1 MKKLL
6 SIICFLLAAHLGFAQ
21 NMIKGTVYDSQSE
34 PLAGVSVMI
43 QGTKTGTI
51 TDADGNYTIQ
61 ASKGD
66 VLVYSFLGMIDN
78 KMTVKDKNVIN
89 VRLMSDN
96 YSLEETVVIG
106 YGQAKKSDLTGS
118 VASIKPSELKNSKV
132 GMLSSALQG
141 TAAGVQVTSGNL
153 KPGADAG
160 IIIRGVGSLNAGT
173 APLYVVDG
181 VPMGGLQ
188 DISPSDIASIE
199 ILKDASSAAIYGS
212 RGSNGVVLITTKK
225 GEGGKT
231 RISFNA
237 QGGIQTMLNKQDMM
251 NAQQYY
257 DLVMTSGQEYTW
269 TSEELRL
276 LSAGESTDWQ
286 DAVTQLGTFQNY
298 NMSVAGGTEKMS
310 HYLGIDYYD
319 QKGIIKN
326 SSFDKITLRYNMD
339 SKVTDWFRAGAR
351 FNIVYSNLMNIN
363 EEQDSLYGTMFSA
376 ISSQPT
382 APIYASDG
390 DYFDGFLNTKANP
403 VAMVELLDKG
413 TKKMMAVGSV
423 YLEIEP
429 IKNLII
435 KTDNTLQYTMFRTN
449 SYEDG
454 RMGQHY
460 PVDGYASIDSNF
472 SRYYQTENTITYN
485 MDIDDHK
492 LSVMGGFSASK
503 NMYESSTAVSK
514 GLNPVTKYNNLTGA
528 TDHGPNASYQSAN
541 TLASFYARATYNY
554 GDRYLATVTMRGD
567 GSSRFA
573 PGHRWGFFP
582 SVALAWRAS
591 EEDFLKDTKVNNLKV
606 RLSLG
611 RLGNQNIGDYRY
623 QALVSEGGSF
633 DDYIF
638 GGNTA
643 TGAQY
648 ATMANPYL
656 TWEKAN
662 QLDLGIDFGFFDNR
676 LAGTI
681 EGYYKHT
688 SDLLWTVP
696 LPYESGY
703 TSSLTNVGA
712 LENKG
717 IEFTVNSV
725 NINRSK
731 FSWTTSFNI
740 TYNKNR
746 VVELYDGKQDVG
758 KWIFVDHSLSEHYTL
773 KNLGIW
779 QLDEASEAA
788 KYGCQPGDRKI
799 YDKDENGV
807 INGEDRVFCGQSTPT
822 IYGGLTNTFNIG
834 NFDLTIFMNFAA
846 GYYINN
852 SLLRFQNSYN
862 TWGNMS
868 VDYYKN
874 YWTLDRPS
882 NKYPAPRIG
891 SAYSNG
897 DGTSANLQKGDYL
910 RLKNIELGYT
920 LPYRLL
926 AKAGVSSLRF
936 FVSVQNVHTF
946 TEFSGYDVEAWDTS
960 NTYPGARAYIGGVSL
975 NF

>member
-6 SIICFLLAAHLGFAQ
+6 SMICFLLAAVAGYAQ
-21 NMIKGTVYDSQSE
+21 NMIRGTVYDSQSE
-34 PLAGVSVMI
+34 PLAGASVI
-43 QGTKTGTI
+43 IDGTDTGTV
-51 TDADGNYTIQ
+51 TDVDGNYVIE
-61 ASKGD
+61 AGKGD
-66 VLVYSFLGMIDN
+66 VLVYSFMGMIDN
-78 KMTVKDKNVIN
+78 RMTVKDRNVIN
-89 VRLMSDN
+89 VRLMPDN
-96 YSLEETVVIG
+96 YSLDETVVIG
-106 YGQAKKSDLTGS
+106 YGQAKKSDLTGA
-118 VASIKPSELKNSKV
+118 VASVKPSELKNSKV
-132 GMLSSALQG
+132 GMVSNALQG
-141 TAAGVQVTSGNL
+141 MAAGVQVTSGNL

-160 IIIRGVGSLNAGT
+160 IVIRGLGSVNAGT
-173 APLYVVDG
+173 APLYVIDG
-181 VPMGGLQ
+181 VPMSGLQ
-188 DISPSDIASIE
+188 DVSAVDIASIE

-212 RGSNGVVLITTKK
+212 RGSNGVVLITTKR

-231 RISFNA
+231 RVSFNA
-237 QGGIQTMLNKQDMM
+237 QGGVQTMLNKQKMM

-257 DLVMTSGQEYTW
+257 DLVMASGQAYTW

-286 DAVTQLGTFQNY
+286 DAITQMGTFQNY
-298 NMSVAGGTEKMS
+298 NMSVTGGTGKMN

-351 FNIVYSNLMNIN
+351 FNIVYSNLKNIN
-363 EEQDSLYGTMFSA
+363 EESDSGYGTMFSA
-376 ISSQPT
+376 VSSQPT

-390 DYFDGFLNTKANP
+390 EYFDGFLNTKANP

-413 TKKMMAVGSV
+413 TKKMMATGSV

-429 IKNLII
+429 VKNLFI
-435 KTDNTLQYTMFRTN
+435 KTDNTLNYTMFRVN
-449 SYEDG
+449 EYEDG

-460 PVDGYASIDSNF
+460 PVDGYASIHSNF
-472 SRYYQTENTITYN
+472 TQYLQTENTITYN
-485 MDIDDHK
+485 MDLDRHK
-492 LSVMGGFSASK
+492 LVVMGGFSASK
-503 NMYESSTAVSK
+503 NMYEASTAVSK
-514 GLNPVTKYNNLTGA
+514 GLNPVTKYNNLGGA
-528 TDHGPNASYQSAN
+528 TDHGPNSSYASAS
-541 TLASFYARATYNY
+541 TLASFFARATYNY
-554 GDRYLATVTMRGD
+554 DDRYLATVTMRGD

-582 SVALAWRAS
+582 SMAFAWRAS
-591 EEDFLKDTKVNNLKV
+591 QEDFLKDTKVTNLKL
-606 RLSLG
+606 RLSIG
-611 RLGNQNIGDYRY
+611 RLGNQNIGDY
-623 QALVSEGGSF
+623 QFSALVSEGGEF
-633 DDYIF
+633 NDYVF
-638 GGNTA
+638 NGNLA
-643 TGAQY
+643 TGAVY
-648 ATMANPYL
+648 STISNPNL

-662 QLDLGIDFGFFDNR
+662 QVDLGVDFGFFDNR
-676 LAGTI
+676 IAGTV

-717 IEFTVNSV
+717 VEFTLNTV
-725 NINRSK
+725 NINKSR

-740 TYNKNR
+740 TYNRNK

-758 KWIFVDHSLSEHYTL
+758 KWIFVGHSLSEHYKL
-773 KNLGIW
+773 KSLGIW

-799 YDKDENGV
+799 WDKDGNGV
-807 INGEDRVFCGQSTPT
+807 INGEDRDFCGQSTPT
-822 IYGGLTNTFNIG
+822 LYGGLTNTFNIG
-834 NFDLTIFMNFAA
+834 DFDLTVFLNFAA
-846 GYYINN
+846 GYKIDN
-852 SLLRFQNSYN
+852 SLLRYQNSYN
-862 TWGNMS
+862 TWGNMG
-868 VDYYKN
+868 VDYYNN
-874 YWTLDRPS
+874 YWTIDRPS

-897 DGTSANLQKGDYL
+897 DGTDANLQNGNYL
-910 RLKNIELGYT
+910 RIKNVELGYT

-926 AKAGVSSLRF
+926 GNLGVSSLRF
-936 FVSVQNVHTF
+936 FVSVQNLYTF
-946 TEFSGYDVEAWDTS
+946 TAFTGYDVEAWDKT
-960 NTYPGARAYIGGVSL
+960 NTYPGARAFIGGVSL